1 MSKVPSDLKF
11 TNDHEWL
18 RLEEDGSMRIGITDH
33 AQSALGDVTFVDLP
47 GPGDQFSAGD
57 SFGVVESVKAVS
69 DLYMP
74 VDGEILEVNEGVADG
89 PEAVNQ
95 DPYGDGWL
103 VRIKPDESASTD
115 NLLSPSD
122 YEVLLAAEG

>member
-47 GPGDQFSAGD
+47 GAGDQFSAGD

>member
-33 AQSALGDVTFVDLP
+33 AQLALGDVTFVDLP